1 MCLFGVVL
9 ITEAAREEGLH
20 SMVGYVRREVRVDMD
35 MRMSDL
41 KLESLNTCA
50 KKPKSVGLCREGR
63 LEASTS
69 PDLISSQ
76 PPPPPASAPMHAFCI
91 KLTSLHQIAAHASA
105 KSCLDTATSIPSTS
119 HRLIM
124 LASHPP
130 AQYTAPIG
138 NTPRIQ
144 SERAT
149 WPS

>member
-76 PPPPPASAPMHAFCI
+76 PPPPASACMHHI
-91 KLTSLHQIAAHASA
+91 NLTSSLHHIAAHAFA